1 MSLSIAVVTE
11 TFHPFKGGSA
21 KRYLEVFR
29 RLARRGWDIDIY
41 TVRLDPSWPAEEEY
55 EGLRIIRSRL
65 PIPEYI
71 TPDGFRSMSGIYK
84 YLSWL
89 MSDVDLRGY
98 DVVEANHCPIFPVFS
113 SWLKRRNGAPLVST
127 VHEVWYSDWYRY
139 APTTLHV
146 PLGILLEKAM
156 MYLPDRI
163 ISVSGFTTDRL
174 INILSV
180 PKDIITTIPNGVDL
194 DLYRGIHVEKEYGR
208 IVYGGRLNP
217 HKRLDILLKSFEE
230 LHRSLDVKL
239 DIFGDGPMRQYVKSF
254 ISRNGFSKSVTL
266 YGRVDDHRFAYLMK
280 RGYVYTL
287 PSIREG
293 QSITTLEA
301 MAAGTPQVTV
311 YSDNNAAYKLVLEA
325 GSGLVTRPE
334 PGEYARAIKQ
344 LLEDGERWS
353 RYSSNGARYVRRYDW
368 NLIAEKHRVVYESV
382 SRR

>member
-1 MSLSIAVVTE
+1 MSLSVAVVTE

-21 KRYLEVFR
+21 KRYLEVFK
-29 RLARRGWDIDIY
+29 RLAKKGWDIDIY
-41 TVRLDPSWPAEEEY
+41 TVRLDPSWPKEEEY
-55 EGLRIIRSRL
+55 EGLRIIRSSL

-89 MSDVDLRGY
+89 MSSVDLRAY
-98 DVVEANHCPIFPVFS
+98 DVVEVNHCPIFPVFA
-113 SWLKRRNGAPLVST
+113 SWLKRRSRAPLITT

-139 APTTLHV
+139 APTTLHA

-156 MYLPDRI
+156 MYLPNRI
-163 ISVSGFTTDRL
+163 ISVSNFTTDRL
-174 INILSV
+174 TRILGV
-180 PKDIITTIPNGVDL
+180 PPSMITTIPNGVDL
-194 DLYRGIHVEKEYGR
+194 DLYRGIDVEKEYGR

-217 HKRLDILLKSFEE
+217 HKRLDILLRSFEE

-239 DIFGDGPMRQYVKSF
+239 DIFGDGPMRQYINSF

-266 YGRVDDHRFAYLMK
+266 HGRVDDHRFAYLMK
-280 RGYVYTL
+280 RGYIYTL

-311 YSDNNAAYKLVLEA
+311 YSENNAAYKLVLEA
-325 GSGLVTRPE
+325 GSGIVTKPD
-334 PGEYARAIKQ
+334 PQDYAEAIKK
-344 LLEDGERWS
+344 LLVDEDVWTE
-353 RYSSNGARYVRRYDW
+353 YSLKGSGYVKRYDW
-368 NLIAEKHRVVYESV
+368 NLISLKHKTVYEKISK
-382 SRR
+382 R

>member
-55 EGLRIIRSRL
+55 EGLRIIRSSL

-89 MSDVDLRGY
+89 MRSVDLRGY
-98 DVVEANHCPIFPVFS
+98 DVIEANHCPIFPVFA
-113 SWLKRRNGAPLVST
+113 SWLKRRSRAPLVST
-127 VHEVWYSDWYRY
+127 VHEVWHSDWYRY

-156 MYLPDRI
+156 MHLPDRI
-163 ISVSGFTTDRL
+163 ISVSSFTTDRL
-174 INILSV
+174 TRILGVS
-180 PKDIITTIPNGVDL
+180 PSLITTIPNGVDL
-194 DLYRGIHVEKEYGR
+194 DLYRGIDVEKEYGR

-217 HKRLDILLKSFEE
+217 HKRLDILLRSFEE

-239 DIFGDGPMRQYVKSF
+239 DIFGDGPMKQYVKSF
-254 ISRNGFSKSVTL
+254 ISRNGFSRSVTL
-266 YGRVDDHRFAYLMK
+266 HGRVDDHRFAYLMK
-280 RGYVYTL
+280 RGYIYTL

-334 PGEYARAIKQ
+334 PREYARAIKK
-344 LLEDGERWS
+344 LLVEKDVWME
-353 RYSSNGARYVRRYDW
+353 YSLNGSSYVKSFDW
-368 NLIAEKHRVVYESV
+368 DVISQKHKIVYEKLSK
-382 SRR
+382 R